1 MQDTD
6 NSDDSDDL
14 DEIELKRKAKASNDR
29 NLAAL
34 KAERE
39 ITEDQL
45 EIKLRNSIKSL
56 IQRKFYE
63 YNKNKSVN
71 PQSLKNRIKMLEL
84 GHY

>member
-1 MQDTD
+1 MQDSH
-6 NSDDSDDL
+6 NSDDL
-14 DEIELKRKAKASNDR
+14 DEKALKQKAKESNDR

-71 PQSLKNRIKMLEL
+71 PQSLKNRVKMIEL
-84 GHY
+84 GLF

>member
-1 MQDTD
+1 MQDSH
-6 NSDDSDDL
+6 NSDDL
-14 DEIELKRKAKASNDR
+14 DEKALKRKAKESNDR

-34 KAERE
+34 KAEHE

-45 EIKLRNSIKSL
+45 EIKLRNSVKSL

-71 PQSLKNRIKMLEL
+71 PQSLKNRVKMIEL
-84 GHY
+84 GLF